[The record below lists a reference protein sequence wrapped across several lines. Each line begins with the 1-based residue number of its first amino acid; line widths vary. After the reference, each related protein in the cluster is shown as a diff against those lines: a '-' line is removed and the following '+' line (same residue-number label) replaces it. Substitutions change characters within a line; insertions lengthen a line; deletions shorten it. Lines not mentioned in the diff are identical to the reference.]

1 MGHRQ
6 SKLED
11 SKDPYKV
18 GILQR
23 LGRKEPSLE
32 GGKHAEKSSTPP

>member
-18 GILQR
+18 GILQK
-23 LGRKEPSLE
+23 LRKKDPSLE
-32 GGKHAEKSSTPP
+32 RGKNTAKSLTPP